1 MDSYIKDSKSR
12 DKSDVWWSDTGSKS
26 QKDAVSPMAEM
37 KHNKFSSDEIKD
49 NKFLSD
55 VTGEVPVFKP
65 FKPSNAMFAPE
76 SNNAMF
82 APEPSHSMS
91 SGSDALVARPYHSS
105 SQSNEGGGAVVNVKL
120 DSELQESLLQSRQHG
135 RSKTNGRTN
144 SAPNVEAAVES
155 ERLEDVYIHDEFSQE
170 AADDAKKE
178 QEVNANRD
186 MRAAA

>member
-12 DKSDVWWSDTGSKS
+12 DKSDVWRSDTGSKS

-37 KHNKFSSDEIKD
+37 KHDKFSSDE
-49 NKFLSD
+49 
-55 VTGEVPVFKP
+55 TGEVPVFKP

-76 SNNAMF
+76 SSNAMF

-91 SGSDALVARPYHSS
+91 SGSDAPVARPYHSG

-178 QEVNANRD
+178 QEA
-186 MRAAA
+186 

>member
-37 KHNKFSSDEIKD
+37 KHDKFSSDEIKD

-76 SNNAMF
+76 SSNAMF

-91 SGSDALVARPYHSS
+91 SGSDAPVARPYHSS

-120 DSELQESLLQSRQHG
+120 DSELQESLLQSRPHG
-135 RSKTNGRTN
+135 RTH

-178 QEVNANRD
+178 QEVNANREE
-186 MRAAA
+186 RARGQCQ